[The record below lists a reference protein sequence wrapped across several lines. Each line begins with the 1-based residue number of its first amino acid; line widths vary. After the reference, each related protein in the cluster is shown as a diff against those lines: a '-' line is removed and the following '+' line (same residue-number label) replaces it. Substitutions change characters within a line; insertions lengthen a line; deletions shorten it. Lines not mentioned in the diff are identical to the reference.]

1 MNFTSKLNK
10 LKQVIRNWAEY
21 HGSRQAEQSESIKLM
36 LGRLLT
42 AGITGID
49 APKNLHELEFK
60 VFSQCGDD
68 GIIQWLVN
76 KVNFPSKT
84 FIEFGVEDYTEAN
97 TRFLLMNNNWSGLI
111 IDGSATNIE
120 QVKSRDYYWRHQLTA
135 ISAFVDRD
143 NINGLISN
151 AGLKGEVGILHI
163 DIDGNDYWIWE
174 SISVVDPVL
183 VIVEYNSV
191 FGGERSISVP
201 YDAGF
206 VRNEKHYSNL
216 YFGASL
222 KAFTWLAK
230 KKGYTLLGSNS
241 AGNNAYFLRDDHMRE
256 GIPSVTPE
264 DGYVCSRFRESRNPD
279 GALTF
284 LAGEERLRL
293 IAGLPVCNVETGQLE
308 EI

>member
-49 APKNLHELEFK
+49 APKSLHELEFK

-76 KVNFPSKT
+76 KVDFPSKT

-151 AGLKGEVGILHI
+151 AGLTGEVGILHI

-174 SISVVDPVL
+174 SISVVHPVL
-183 VIVEYNSV
+183 AIVEYNSV
-191 FGGERSISVP
+191 FGAERSISVP

-256 GIPSVTPE
+256 GIPSVTPK

-284 LAGEERLRL
+284 LSGGDRLRL